1 MKTGVIIKLLV
12 MMYTVC
18 ARLEL
23 CDIKEIEENSFN
35 ILIENLLINPDGP
48 LNPLRGYIFH
58 KNRLIYNKRLLSSWI
73 ETDYSLKKHPDSSE
87 RTGRCNFV
95 FKRHPENDKPY
106 ISNNT
111 ISASNTELEYL
122 SEFHQ
127 QMIYMFPC
135 ASGSIFIEPC
145 RNDSFTRLLRA
156 HSNKSD
162 SIYLLAALLVLSEG
176 VDIPIE
182 IDKSIERS
190 KRIFLK
196 REITLNNDFVFINM
210 PLWLES
216 FMPDGTKKKVYQ
228 KEAED
233 IVLFFKKLYREPFL
247 SKVKKREEPDSKEEF
262 YNGDFLDSPKFLI
275 QSYVFEY
282 IDSIEEYRQ
291 FISAVQVFLMDF
303 GLYPGITEEQKE
315 HINKI
320 KDHCF
325 IGNNPHNT
333 IKNTYAADIYNIKI
347 KIDNEA
353 ILPFTC
359 PITVPSYTRVPENIP
374 ENIEDLVQDEL
385 LQYSDR
391 VETMLLN
398 LFTCLTYNP
407 ETNKCSAENMPGA
420 STTLIEFFN
429 KYSV

>member
-23 CDIKEIEENSFN
+23 CDIKEIEENSF
-35 ILIENLLINPDGP
+35 IVTPGNLLINPDGP

-58 KNRLIYNKRLLSSWI
+58 RNGLIHNKRFLSPWI
-73 ETDYSLKKHPDSSE
+73 ETDYSLKKYTASKE
-87 RTGRCNFV
+87 RTGCRNFV
-95 FKRHPENDKPY
+95 FERRPANDKPY

-127 QMIYMFPC
+127 QMIYMFSC
-135 ASGSIFIEPC
+135 VNGTISIEPC

-156 HSNKSD
+156 HSNKYYD
-162 SIYLLAALLVLSEG
+162 IYLLAALLVLSEG
-176 VDIPIE
+176 VDVPIE
-182 IDKSIERS
+182 IDKSIEGS
-190 KRIFLK
+190 ERIFLK
-196 REITLNNDFVFINM
+196 KETSSNKNGVFIDL

-216 FMPDGTKKKVYQ
+216 NMPDGTRKAVYQ
-228 KEAED
+228 KETED
-233 IVLFFKKLYREPFL
+233 IVCFFKKLYREPFL
-247 SKVKKREEPDSKEEF
+247 SEVKKREEPDSRDGF
-262 YNGDFLDSPKFLI
+262 YIGDFLDSPKFLI
-275 QSYVFEY
+275 QSYIFEY

-291 FISAVQVFLMDF
+291 FISAVQIFLIDF
-303 GLYPGITEEQKE
+303 ELYPGITEEQKE
-315 HINKI
+315 YINMI
-320 KDHCF
+320 EDNCF
-325 IGNNPHNT
+325 IGNNPYNT

-359 PITVPSYTRVPENIP
+359 PEMVPSYTRVPENIP
-374 ENIEDLVQDEL
+374 ENSADPIQDEL
-385 LQYSDR
+385 LQYSDH

-398 LFTCLTYNP
+398 LF
-407 ETNKCSAENMPGA
+407 M
-420 STTLIEFFN
+420 
-429 KYSV
+429 